1 MKKNNYL
8 RTLAIILI
16 IILLSLISFVGIYQK
31 KLNKYENVIPDYET
45 GMEFGK
51 RRSIILKVDDSTQT
65 IYYDKEG
72 NIVEHTHEEGE
83 EHVEG
88 EELEEGHTSEEIPV
102 TSQDVLTE
110 ENFNLTKSIILKRLN
125 DLQVPEYEVRKGED
139 GSFAINLPENL
150 TTDTYV
156 QVISANGIFQLLD
169 SETNEVLLDNN
180 NIKNCEVLYN
190 TTETGT
196 TVYLSIE
203 FKKDARAK
211 LEEISKTV
219 ELINK
224 LIIGTPINE
233 VKEKLEFEIKPII
246 NQYVRQHEA
255 IYNAFYDVFND
266 FAIKNDVS
274 FVGRTKILNQPE
286 FNNVDKI
293 KKIFTKL
300 DDESL
305 LTLVEEDNNDINI
318 YIGNESNVD
327 SDVTVIKTKYKTD
340 SEEGTIA
347 IIGPKR
353 MEYAKVVSL
362 LNYIK
367 ENIDKK

>member
-1 MKKNNYL
+1 MLTSRQERVLEVIIREYVKNVSPVGSKLICEELNCSSATIRNEMSILEDLGYLEKTHISSGRVPSESGYRYYVDNLMKPKEMTGEEMLKLQTIFNNNQLEISDCLKRSLEIISDLTDYTSVVL
-8 RTLAIILI
+8 GSSSSENKLKKVEVLPLEQDKLIAIII
-16 IILLSLISFVGIYQK
+16 TDKGHIEHKQISV
-31 KLNKYENVIPDYET
+31 
-45 GMEFGK
+45 
-51 RRSIILKVDDSTQT
+51 
-65 IYYDKEG
+65 
-72 NIVEHTHEEGE
+72 H
-83 EHVEG
+83 
-88 EELEEGHTSEEIPV
+88 
-102 TSQDVLTE
+102 DV
-110 ENFNLTKSIILKRLN
+110 S
-125 DLQVPEYEVRKGED
+125 
-139 GSFAINLPENL
+139 
-150 TTDTYV
+150 
-156 QVISANGIFQLLD
+156 
-169 SETNEVLLDNN
+169 
-180 NIKNCEVLYN
+180 
-190 TTETGT
+190 
-196 TVYLSIE
+196 
-203 FKKDARAK
+203 

-274 FVGRTKILNQPE
+274 FVGKNKILNQPE
-286 FNNVDKI
+286 FNSVDKI

-305 LTLVEEDNNDINI
+305 LNYIEEDENDINI

-327 SDVTVIKTKYKTD
+327 EDVTVIKTKYKTGND
-340 SEEGTIA
+340 EGTIA

-353 MEYAKVVSL
+353 MEYAKVVTL

-367 ENIDKK
+367 ENIDRK